1 MGAFALHR
9 GLEMLARAALILFGL
24 TAVPAAVLAADG
36 NGPGVAN
43 VYSVMLERQ
52 LFSWHIW
59 TTGISRLDDGTLF
72 GLASIILALSFAS
85 SGIGII
91 LFQQKGVGFRAGW
104 LISLPT
110 IVIAMIVYT
119 KFRPYPSAQEV
130 PSMLVAA
137 VFSSVLVLFI
147 SRLTKVSAT
156 HAVEHTDKKADRDKA
171 NHDRRLKMAVRAP
184 GGASKRAV

>member
-1 MGAFALHR
+1 
-9 GLEMLARAALILFGL
+9 MLARVALVLFGL
-24 TAVPAAVLAADG
+24 MAVPAAALAADG
-36 NGPGVAN
+36 DARSVSN

-59 TTGISRLDDGTLF
+59 TTGVSRLDDGTLF
-72 GLASIILALSFAS
+72 GFASIILALAFAA

-110 IVIAMIVYT
+110 IIVAMIVFT
-119 KFRPYPSAQEV
+119 KFRPYPSVQDV

-137 VFSSVLVLFI
+137 VFASIFVLFI
-147 SRLTKVSAT
+147 ARLTKVSAT
-156 HAVEHTDKKADRDKA
+156 HAVEHTEKKEDRDKA
-171 NHDRRLKMAVRAP
+171 IHDRRLKMAVRAP
-184 GGASKRAV
+184 GGGGKRAF